1 MSIEIFLIP
10 VLSSDASKLLLFE
23 YLRLVTSFCPF
34 RIPLFFVIQIS
45 VALFFLVNS
54 VVGFYRLLQLVLIL
68 MTGEIRCLSRMEK
81 SVRKPLTVPARRKC
95 VPDALARC
103 VGKLITKD

>member
-68 MTGEIRCLSRMEK
+68 MTGEIRLACPEWKNRP
-81 SVRKPLTVPARRKC
+81 VPKPLTVPARRKC

-103 VGKLITKD
+103 VGKLIT